1 MGTYATARAAHA
13 SLTNSPQEGKASV
26 VDELVAVQKPP
37 SPAPIE
43 QTTPPRVNVRSDP
56 TLQRKEVKPMRRA
69 TTIAAG
75 FGLLASLAA
84 ISFAAEAK
92 SGLQVGES
100 LPKFVVVDAT
110 GEYKQD
116 PGVCYI

>member
-1 MGTYATARAAHA
+1 
-13 SLTNSPQEGKASV
+13 
-26 VDELVAVQKPP
+26 
-37 SPAPIE
+37 
-43 QTTPPRVNVRSDP
+43 
-56 TLQRKEVKPMRRA
+56 MRPA

-75 FGLLASLAA
+75 LSLLASLAA
-84 ISFAAEAK
+84 VSAAPAAK

-100 LPKFVVVDAT
+100 LPKFVVVDVT